1 MWENLK
7 WMFHCVTKTADAS
20 EENSSRRCEE
30 EKNYATTKLVCRI
43 SGSPSSC
50 YAQIHSQPELQRNT
64 SPSSSGLKNKPSK
77 IIIPK

>member
-30 EKNYATTKLVCRI
+30 KKLMQQQ
-43 SGSPSSC
+43 S
-50 YAQIHSQPELQRNT
+50 
-64 SPSSSGLKNKPSK
+64 
-77 IIIPK
+77 